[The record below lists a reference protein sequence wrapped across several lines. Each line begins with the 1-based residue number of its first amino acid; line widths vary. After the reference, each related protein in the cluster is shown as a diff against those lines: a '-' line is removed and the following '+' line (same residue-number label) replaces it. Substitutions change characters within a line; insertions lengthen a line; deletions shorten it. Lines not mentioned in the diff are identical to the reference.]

1 MTNKNN
7 KKIDISRKLKV
18 SKFKKRKVKKQIKVS
33 RKPIGSAFS
42 IMKGN
47 LKHLYNHKKLFLS
60 ISLIYFGVSV
70 ILVTGSIGTADYSV
84 LKESFQ
90 EVFNGAGG
98 QLGVGISLFGVL
110 LTGGASGS
118 VSEAGSVYQSLL
130 VVIIS
135 LVSIWALRKTY
146 AKSKITLKDSFYK
159 SMTPF
164 VPFILVILVIGLQL
178 LPLLLGTS
186 IYSAAI
192 SQGLAASFSERVI
205 WMFFVFLLF
214 VLTIYLLSSSVFALY
229 IVTLPDIT
237 PLQALRSAK
246 ELIRFR
252 RFMVIRKFIFLP
264 FSFLIM
270 GAVIMIP
277 ILLYLTAVAQWIFIF
292 LTMAGLVIAHGYMYR
307 LYRELI

>member
-1 MTNKNN
+1 MTNKSFDKNEN
-7 KKIDISRKLKV
+7 GRKLRV
-18 SKFKKRKVKKQIKVS
+18 SKFKKRKVKKQIKGS
-33 RKPIGSAFS
+33 RKPIVSAFS

-47 LKHLYNHKKLFLS
+47 LKHLYIHKKLFLS
-60 ISLIYFGVSV
+60 ISFIYFGVSV

-98 QLGVGISLFGVL
+98 QLGVGVSLFGVL

-130 VVIIS
+130 VVVIS

-146 AKSKITLKDSFYK
+146 AKSNITLKDSFYK

-164 VPFILVILVIGLQL
+164 VPFILVVLIIGLQL

-192 SQGLAASFSERVI
+192 SQGLAASFTERVI
-205 WMFFVFLLF
+205 WMVFVFLLF
-214 VLTIYLLSSSVFALY
+214 VFTIYLLSSSVFALY

-246 ELIRFR
+246 ELVRFR

-277 ILLYLTAVAQWIFIF
+277 ILLYLTAIAQWIFIF

-307 LYRELI
+307 LYRDLM